1 MLYFKHSKINKVYH
15 LCKLKKHDNSQKVSI
30 EVVKYI
36 FTTIK
41 MEKYNNHKNS

>member
-1 MLYFKHSKINKVYH
+1 MLYFKHTKINKVYH
-15 LCKLKKHDNSQKVSI
+15 LHKLTKHDNSQKVSI

-41 MEKYNNHKNS
+41 MEKYNNHQNS